1 MPVSSRAEKSNL
13 TASGTMFSS
22 VRARLTFW
30 YAGVLTCT
38 LLLLSLAIYWI
49 VKRSVMARTDAGL
62 VELADS
68 FLATL
73 DAELTDATPANDV
86 AAAAKQSML
95 EHQYPGHSF
104 AVLSG
109 GRLLVSSE
117 ELPAA
122 AREAGHT
129 EPNPK
134 ISAETLESCV
144 APAKSPEDPFRSL
157 RGRRGG
163 VRCYIREFTAAQT
176 SCQLV
181 ILASLHPESELFAR
195 LRTTLGWL
203 VPFTILL
210 ASTGGYFLAR
220 KNLAPVAD
228 MTARADRISEST
240 LHDRLT
246 VQNPGDELGRLA
258 STFNR
263 LLDRLDLAFERQRR
277 FIADASH
284 ELRTPL
290 AILQGES
297 EVALSNPSRSTDE
310 YRESLT
316 VLQHEARRLA
326 RIVEDMFTLSRADAG
341 QYPVDRRPLYLDEL
355 IAECVHSVRTLAA
368 AKSITVSV
376 ESSGE
381 LPLAGDESLLTRMLL
396 NLLDN
401 AIKYTPAGGK
411 ITITTSSTSG
421 GAQITVADN
430 GPGITQEFHSRI
442 FERFFRAD
450 QARTR
455 ANSGGGAGLGLSIAK
470 WIAEAHQG
478 TLTLT
483 RSDATGTVFTV
494 NLPATISTASRPG

>member
-1 MPVSSRAEKSNL
+1 
-13 TASGTMFSS
+13 
-22 VRARLTFW
+22 
-30 YAGVLTCT
+30 
-38 LLLLSLAIYWI
+38 LLLLSLVIYWI
-49 VKRSVMARTDAGL
+49 VKRSVMVRTDTGL

-73 DAELTDATPANDV
+73 DAELTDATPADDI
-86 AAAAKQSML
+86 AAAARQSML

-104 AVLSG
+104 AVFSAAG
-109 GRLLVSSE
+109 QLLASSE

-122 AREAGHT
+122 ARET
-129 EPNPK
+129 RRSEPSPK
-134 ISAETLESCV
+134 ISREILRSPLASS
-144 APAKSPEDPFRSL
+144 KSSGNPFWSL
-157 RGRRGG
+157 PGKRGG
-163 VRCYIREFTAAQT
+163 TRCYVRSFTAAQS
-176 SCQLV
+176 SCQLL
-181 ILASLHPESELFAR
+181 ILASLHPESELLAHVR
-195 LRTTLGWL
+195 IALGWL
-203 VPFTILL
+203 IPFTILI
-210 ASTGGYFLAR
+210 ASAGGYFLAR
-220 KNLAPVAD
+220 KNLAPISD

-246 VQNPGDELGRLA
+246 VQNPADELGRLA

-297 EVALSNPSRSTDE
+297 EVALSQPERSPDE

-316 VLQHEARRLA
+316 ALQHEARRLA

-341 QYPVDRRPLYLDEL
+341 QYPVTPRALYLDEL
-355 IAECVHSVRTLAA
+355 VAECAHSVRTLAA
-368 AKSITVSV
+368 AKSITLSV
-376 ESSGE
+376 ESAGE
-381 LPLAGDESLLTRMLL
+381 LPISADESLLNRMLL

-401 AIKYTPAGGK
+401 AIKYTPSGGK
-411 ITITTSSTSG
+411 ITVASSATPAG
-421 GAQITVADN
+421 PQITVTDN
-430 GPGITQEFHSRI
+430 GPGIPQEYHSRI

-470 WIAEAHQG
+470 WIAEAHHG
-478 TLTLT
+478 ALTLT
-483 RSDATGTVFTV
+483 RSDTTGTVFTV
-494 NLPATISTASRPG
+494 NLPATTIISSQRD

>member
-1 MPVSSRAEKSNL
+1 
-13 TASGTMFSS
+13 MFNS
-22 VRARLTFW
+22 VRARLTLW

-38 LLLLSLAIYWI
+38 LLLLSSAIYWI
-49 VKRSVMARTDAGL
+49 VKRNVMARTDSGL

-73 DAELTDATPANDV
+73 EAELSDATPANDV
-86 AAAAKQSML
+86 ATAARQSML
-95 EHQYPGHSF
+95 EHQYPGHAF

-109 GRLLVSSE
+109 GRLLLNSE
-117 ELPAA
+117 QLPTAS
-122 AREAGHT
+122 RESRRT

-134 ISAETLESCV
+134 MSPEILQACV
-144 APAKSPEDPFRSL
+144 ASSKSEEDPFRSL
-157 RGRRGG
+157 PGKRGG
-163 VRCYIREFTAAQT
+163 TRCYVRNFKAAQT
-176 SCQLV
+176 AYQLV

-203 VPFTILL
+203 VPVTIVL
-210 ASTGGYFLAR
+210 ASAGGYFLAR

-258 STFNR
+258 ATFNR

-297 EVALSNPSRSTDE
+297 EVALSNPSRTPGE
-310 YRESLT
+310 YRESLSI
-316 VLQHEARRLA
+316 LQQEARRLA

-341 QYPVDRRPLYLDEL
+341 QYPIMPRALYLDEL
-355 IAECVHSVRTLAA
+355 IAECAHSVRTLAA
-368 AKSITVSV
+368 AKAITLCV

-381 LPLAGDESLLTRMLL
+381 LPFSGDESLLTRMLL

-401 AIKYTPAGGK
+401 AIKYTPAGGR
-411 ITITTSSTSG
+411 ITIASSSTTSE
-421 GAQITVADN
+421 AQIAVTDN
-430 GPGITQEFHSRI
+430 GPGIPEEFHTRI

-450 QARTR
+450 QARSRT
-455 ANSGGGAGLGLSIAK
+455 NSAGGAGLGLSIAK
-470 WIAEAHQG
+470 WIAEAHRG
-478 TLTLT
+478 TLNLT
-483 RSDATGTVFTV
+483 RSDTRGTVFTV
-494 NLPATISTASRPG
+494 TLPAATVI